1 MSVKN
6 FFKKMSEPENI
17 DDNEDQYDP
26 YDEEDRNA
34 DASYHGYRGRDDRR
48 SGRDDI
54 YDDGYGDGQR
64 TAGRG
69 SRRQD
74 DDEAYGNRY
83 GRRSSGG
90 SGGYEQYGYGENDV
104 YEPEDNRNTEYVPV
118 NLKKNPRGLGSD
130 TPEPETAEPNFFVP
144 ANYHDQRGDI
154 AACVRGRQ
162 IAVVDVSRMDDSEV
176 SRLTDF
182 LIGVKL
188 ALNADL
194 FLLDETVLAMVPEG
208 MDTDKDY
215 LIAAMNEY
223 KDSLPQADDD
233 ETTASA
239 DDR

>member
-6 FFKKMSEPENI
+6 FFKKLGEPENI
-17 DDNEDQYDP
+17 DDNEDQYDS

-48 SGRDDI
+48 SGRDDV

-90 SGGYEQYGYGENDV
+90 SGGYEQYGYGENDADEST
-104 YEPEDNRNTEYVPV
+104 YYPPTFSQNTYRDVP
-118 NLKKNPRGLGSD
+118 P
-130 TPEPETAEPNFFVP
+130 TETETAEPNFFVP

-154 AACVRGRQ
+154 AACARGRQ